1 MTMNGPTG
9 SLRVHEMP
17 GCRRSFSIAAVS
29 FTSLM
34 CLLKPSRVTM
44 LIVPAIARAP
54 VSAVGA
60 RRISMRSIC
69 SGVSESSE
77 KPGGMRCPSSRIC
90 V

>member
-1 MTMNGPTG
+1 M
-9 SLRVHEMP
+9 
-17 GCRRSFSIAAVS
+17 
-29 FTSLM
+29 
-34 CLLKPSRVTM
+34 M

-60 RRISMRSIC
+60 RRISIRSIW

-77 KPGGMRCPSSRIC
+77 NPGGTRSPSSRIC

>member
-1 MTMNGPTG
+1 
-9 SLRVHEMP
+9 
-17 GCRRSFSIAAVS
+17 
-29 FTSLM
+29 
-34 CLLKPSRVTM
+34 M

-69 SGVSESSE
+69 SGANESSE
-77 KPGGMRCPSSRIC
+77 KPAGTRSPSSRIC

>member
-1 MTMNGPTG
+1 MNGPTG
-9 SLRVHEMP
+9 SLRVHETL
-17 GCRRSFSIAAVS
+17 GCKRPFSSAALTR
-29 FTSLM
+29 TSLM
-34 CLLKPSRVTM
+34 CLTKPSRVMM
-44 LIVPAIARAP
+44 LMVPAIARAP

-77 KPGGMRCPSSRIC
+77 KPGGMRCPSSRIW

>member
-1 MTMNGPTG
+1 MNGPIG
-9 SLRVHEMP
+9 SLRVHETL
-17 GCRRSFSIAAVS
+17 GCTRPFSTPKVS
-29 FTSLM
+29 RTSLM
-34 CLLKPSRVTM
+34 CLLKPSRVMM